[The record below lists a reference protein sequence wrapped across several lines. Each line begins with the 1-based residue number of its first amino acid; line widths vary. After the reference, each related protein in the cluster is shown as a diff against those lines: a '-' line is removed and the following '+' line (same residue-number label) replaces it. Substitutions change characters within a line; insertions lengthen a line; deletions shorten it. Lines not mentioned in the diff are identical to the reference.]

1 MLADV
6 AAFYG
11 FTGKAEIEWGR
22 AGVNTSTENKELL
35 EDYRAGTLPLPEY
48 LKRRHPDLSEEEIGK
63 WVKDIREEQKANA
76 FGASPFNDANYF
88 GG

>member
-1 MLADV
+1 M
-6 AAFYG
+6 
-11 FTGKAEIEWGR
+11 
-22 AGVNTSTENKELL
+22 

-48 LKRRHPDLSEEEIGK
+48 LKRRHPDLSEEEIEK